1 MHVKSRLGAGC
12 GAGVS
17 TFSVLSY
24 LVTLFLVCA
33 LPMSAQITYQ
43 QPANNAVLVSPFSV
57 NIDAANCNGLPVQST
72 AVNIDNLNNI
82 PGNNGSS
89 FSNTA
94 VYATWGVH
102 NLNVTLNNTANE
114 PCNSTIPITI
124 AVSNPNGG
132 YANNSTY
139 GAQTL
144 GTWYFEND
152 SATVGS
158 ATEDA
163 GSNVLVSSPVAV
175 DADARVFIDS
185 TTDGGGVRYSV
196 KPSVMVDKTDNTFVV
211 DQFVYIAQGSS
222 FANLEMDLNWV
233 QANGDVVIMG
243 FQCAGAPNG
252 SAWQYTYSKGVYPN
266 NTGTGKGT
274 GWKSTGIKC
283 DPMNQTQWSTDT
295 WHEFTIQ
302 YQITGSGATSETT
315 YQGFALDGNAYA
327 LNIATPTLFPLK
339 WANAP
344 GSLIPNFQLDGHGNA
359 VNELSTVY
367 LDGASIYGQSC
378 MNNVC
383 TQ

>member
-1 MHVKSRLGAGC
+1 MNAKSRLGAGY

-17 TFSVLSY
+17 TFSVLSS

-33 LPMSAQITYQ
+33 LPTSAQITYQ
-43 QPANNAVLVSPFSV
+43 QPANNAVLVSPFAV
-57 NIDAANCNGLPVQST
+57 NIDATNCNGLPVQST
-72 AVNIDNLNNI
+72 AINIDNLNNI

-89 FSNTA
+89 FSNAA
-94 VYATWGVH
+94 VYATWGAH

-114 PCNSTIPITI
+114 PCNSTIPITV

-132 YANNSTY
+132 NANNYTY

-144 GTWYFEND
+144 GTWYFESD
-152 SATVGS
+152 SGTVGS
-158 ATEDA
+158 ATEDT

-175 DADARVFIDS
+175 DGDSRVFIDS
-185 TTDGGGVRYSV
+185 TTYGGGVRYSV
-196 KPSVMVDKTDNTFVV
+196 KPDVMVDRTDNTFVV

-252 SAWQYTYSKGVYPN
+252 STWQYTYSKGVYPN
-266 NTGTGKGT
+266 NAGTGKGT

-283 DPMNQTQWSTDT
+283 DPMNQAQWSANT

-315 YQGFALDGNAYA
+315 YQGFALDGNAYV
-327 LNIATPTLFPLK
+327 LNITTPTLFPLNWK
-339 WANAP
+339 PA
-344 GSLIPNFQLDGHGNA
+344 GGLIPNFQVDGHAKA
-359 VNELSTVY
+359 VNESSTVY
-367 LDGASIYGQSC
+367 LGGASIYGQSC
-378 MNNVC
+378 TNNVC